1 MKTILILIL
10 AACTASA
17 QITEPQAVR
26 AILGESLGQ
35 PFRAQV
41 LIGAVLRARGSLDG
55 VYGVSNPIISTADK
69 RAKETAR
76 RAWRA
81 SVGLRTKARYF
92 GCQKDEAYFERCGF
106 RRVNRIGSIVF
117 YIDPKNK

>member
-10 AACTASA
+10 AAFTASA
-17 QITEPQAVR
+17 QIPETQAVR

-35 PFRAQV
+35 PYLAQV
-41 LIGAVLRARGSLDG
+41 LIGAVLRQRGSLDG
-55 VYGVSNPIISTADK
+55 VYGVTNSVIATADQSQ
-69 RAKETAR
+69 RATAL

-81 SVGLRTKARYF
+81 SRRVRTRARYF
-92 GCQKDEAYFERCGF
+92 GCIRDEAYFERCGF

>member
-1 MKTILILIL
+1 MKISILILFL
-10 AACTASA
+10 ATMAVEA
-17 QITEPQAVR
+17 QIPESSAVR

-41 LIGAVLRARGSLDG
+41 LIAAVLRSRGSLRG
-55 VYGVSNPIISTADK
+55 VWGVTNAIIATADK
-69 RAKETAR
+69 HAQETAR

-92 GCQKDEAYFERCGF
+92 GCLRDEVYFRGIGLH
-106 RRVNRIGSIVF
+106 RVRRIGGIVF
-117 YIDPKNK
+117 YK

>member
-10 AACTASA
+10 SAFTASA
-17 QITEPQAVR
+17 QIPEPQAVR

-41 LIGAVLRARGSLDG
+41 LIGAVLRRRGSLDG
-55 VYGVSNPIISTADK
+55 VYGVTNAAVIATADQSQ
-69 RAKETAR
+69 RATAL

-81 SVGLRTKARYF
+81 SRRVRTRARYF
-92 GCQKDEAYFERCGF
+92 GCVRDENYFRSIGLRKCGQ
-106 RRVNRIGSIVF
+106 VGSIVF
-117 YIDPKNK
+117 FK